1 MATVLVFSFDYFVS
15 GRNGIISLCFTGYVY
30 HDCVFLNISSQC
42 AWQGI
47 QSVVGFLL
55 IIPTLNFF
63 QLEVYMFK
71 ACQQNMKV
79 TKTTVYLKIKI
90 NEKSPFL
97 WFDLSLYAI
106 I

>member
-1 MATVLVFSFDYFVS
+1 
-15 GRNGIISLCFTGYVY
+15 
-30 HDCVFLNISSQC
+30 
-42 AWQGI
+42 
-47 QSVVGFLL
+47 
-55 IIPTLNFF
+55 
-63 QLEVYMFK
+63 MFK

-106 I
+106 IKNYISPEREINAEFDKTNSNFICWINHKL